1 MAVDL
6 SVTDNPLSI
15 PEQVLFEM
23 AARVNKKRGFLFV
36 SKVLGKHIPVH
47 PLKPLLASGLLA
59 LEYAERKTGRELKE
73 KADILNGF
81 LSGTDS
87 GLRDAY
93 RTLQKQR

>member
-47 PLKPLLASGLLA
+47 PLK
-59 LEYAERKTGRELKE
+59 R
-73 KADILNGF
+73 F
-81 LSGTDS
+81 
-87 GLRDAY
+87 
-93 RTLQKQR
+93 